1 MTTVDYISVGI
12 TLANMILFVIYMI
25 FAIPNLIREIK
36 RGIKLDREIKELDRR
51 AKEKQSLQGIKK
63 LSTHLNYPLGQ

>member
-51 AKEKQSLQGIKK
+51 AKEKQSL
-63 LSTHLNYPLGQ
+63 